1 MSNPHVKR
9 IRGYLGRAILLNYSA
24 RLASVLLFLV
34 VLFYLGVYIGGKWA
48 FYNPPYGHSVTLF
61 HAGHILIA
69 LLFLIFWGWPK
80 LRRPET
86 LTSVAVRLEKAD
98 QTLNDCL
105 SSALNF
111 SAPDP
116 LMEECLEVSIGILPG
131 FYDDT
136 IRRITSKRRWA
147 SLTPWYF
154 WVWLGL
160 AFAVFVFWT
169 NLSRFEPFTSS
180 DAWRLYQENFW
191 ADPYRPLHQLI
202 VQPEWD
208 TVLKGDSVHIQAML
222 TGPGEHQATIVYS
235 MKGFPEEKAEMKTK
249 ALGSNLFEFDFENLQ
264 GDLVYQI
271 QAGPLTSPQYEIK
284 VQTPPELTSIQLV
297 YHYPEFMKRKTE
309 VLPPGQGAVTAPVG
323 TTVELTTQWN
333 RPMDKVFFSINSGEL
348 VPMDKL
354 GSLWKTRFPVQTVGR
369 YILSGTSVEGV
380 PVRAGLE
387 FPIESEADLQPEIE
401 WVWPKEDIDFSGRIP
416 SKKLGLSYRVSDDH
430 GIESIYLYAGAPGR
444 ATKSYEIANLDGKSR
459 EHRGQYKFDLRAWSK
474 VPVVRV
480 RLVASDNHPHV
491 PNQTPTQV
499 RRFYLQPPGSFS
511 EDENS
516 DVEAVEADPYEQTA
530 LELLGLIKAQK
541 SQNSGLNEEK
551 SSSEADVE
559 KWLASEE
566 NLIRHTARV
575 GLRATERA
583 EQVRYGEISSELP
596 ERKPT
601 QGELTEKDKA
611 AIAKRTGEL
620 PARLEQVAA
629 RLIGSATRLDQFI
642 PGNVTDQTAAAD
654 HQLRQFDRGRNGS
667 RKRSHEEGVRAQ
679 AQLEAAFKDLTDQE
693 VPRTSEEMAEEIA
706 EAEKSEG
713 ESDEE
718 PGEGTEEESEEGKD
732 KPPASKEKPEFA
744 YEGEEKEDKEE
755 DEEEVTVL
763 ADKPL
768 DGDSSGVGDTGAG
781 SAATLP
787 TNVYAAS
794 TFTLDPDSV
803 HIETR
808 SSQLLYKTLEDNL
821 AGMDL
826 TQYRN
831 VAAPPE
837 YGPAVEGYNRVLLG
851 EE

>member
-9 IRGYLGRAILLNYSA
+9 IRGYLGRAILLNYTA

-34 VLFYLGVYIGGKWA
+34 FLYFLGVYIGGKWA

-61 HAGHILIA
+61 HVVHLLIA

-86 LTSVAVRLEKAD
+86 LSSVARRLERAD
-98 QTLNDCL
+98 QALNECL
-105 SSALNF
+105 SSALSF

-116 LMEECLEVSIGILPG
+116 LMEECLKVSSGILPG

-136 IRRITSKRRWA
+136 IRRITAKRRWA
-147 SLTPWYF
+147 SVVPWYF
-154 WVWLGL
+154 WFWLGL
-160 AFAVFVFWT
+160 SLAMLLFWA
-169 NLSRFEPFTSS
+169 NMSRFEPFTSS
-180 DAWRLYQENFW
+180 DASRLYRENFW
-191 ADPYRPLHQLI
+191 VDPYRPLHQLI
-202 VQPEWD
+202 VQPEWA
-208 TVLKGDSVHIQAML
+208 TVLKGDSVHVQAML
-222 TGPGEHQATIVYS
+222 IGPGDHQATLTYS
-235 MKGFPEEKAEMKTK
+235 MKGFPQEKTEMKKK
-249 ALGSNLFEFDFENLQ
+249 ALGANLFEFDFENLQ

-271 QAGPLTSPQYEIK
+271 ESGPLVSPQYEIK

-333 RPMDKVFFSINSGEL
+333 RPMENVLFSINAGEKA
-348 VPMDKL
+348 PMSKL

-369 YILSGTSVEGV
+369 YILSGTSAEGV

-401 WVWPKEDIDFSGRIP
+401 WVWPKEDIDFSGKIP
-416 SKKLGLSYRVSDDH
+416 AKKLGLSYRVSDDH
-430 GIESIYLYAGAPGR
+430 GITSVYLYAGAPGR
-444 ATKSYEIANLDGKSR
+444 ATKSYEIANLDGKAR
-459 EHRGQYKFDLRAWSK
+459 DHRGLYKFDLRSWAG

-480 RLVASDNHPHV
+480 RLVASDNHPHI

-499 RRFYLQPPGSFS
+499 RRFYLKPPGSFS
-511 EDENS
+511 ENENAEDEL
-516 DVEAVEADPYEQTA
+516 VEVDPYEQTG

-541 SQNSGLNEEK
+541 TQNAGLNEE
-551 SSSEADVE
+551 SRASEADLE
-559 KWLASEE
+559 KWLGSEE
-566 NLIRHTARV
+566 KLIRHTASV

-583 EQVRYGEISSELP
+583 RQVRTGEITSELP
-596 ERKPT
+596 E
-601 QGELTEKDKA
+601 GELADKDSEA
-611 AIAKRTGEL
+611 VAKRTTEL

-642 PGNVTDQTAAAD
+642 PGNVTNQNAAAD
-654 HQLRQFDRGRNGS
+654 HQLRQFDRGRSGS
-667 RKRSHEEGVRAQ
+667 RKRSHEEGIRAL
-679 AQLEAAFKDLTDQE
+679 AQLETAFKELTGQE

-706 EAEKSEG
+706 KAEEEG
-713 ESDEE
+713 
-718 PGEGTEEESEEGKD
+718 EESEVTQGKPGD
-732 KPPASKEKPEFA
+732 FA
-744 YEGEEKEDKEE
+744 YEGDEKKEKEEGE
-755 DEEEVTVL
+755 DVAVL
-763 ADKPL
+763 SKQAL
-768 DGDSSGVGDTGAG
+768 QGDASGVGEGGAG

-808 SSQLLYKTLEDNL
+808 NTQMLYKALEDNVS
-821 AGMDL
+821 GMDL
-826 TQYRN
+826 SRYRN

-837 YGPAVEGYNRVLLG
+837 YGPAVKEYNRILLG
-851 EE
+851 EK